1 MNLIERIE
9 TLERIHELIRG
20 KRTGTPKYFAQKLGM
35 SKRSLFMYIE
45 LMRHMG
51 APIEYCKSNERY
63 FYTYEV
69 DFKIGFMQRDKQNK
83 IIGGKSNIFSLVQNI
98 CIDSLYF

>member
-20 KRTGTPKYFAQKLGM
+20 KRTGTPSYFAQKLGM
-35 SKRSLFMYIE
+35 SKRSLFMYID
-45 LMRHMG
+45 LMRNMG

-63 FYTYEV
+63 YYTQDV
-69 DFKIGFMQRDKQNK
+69 DFKIGFVQSDNQRE
-83 IIGGKSNIFSLVQNI
+83 IIGGKSNVFSLVQNI
-98 CIDSLYF
+98 CAESLYF